1 MNIEQLVIKNLK
13 TLGLR
18 YHLYSSCTIKLAKK
32 GFCMAAC
39 VFLLKKYK
47 FTTKICRKGHLFFTY
62 RLYKRTRILRFKPET
77 KQKQIIKRNI

>member
-39 VFLLKKYK
+39 VFILKKYK
-47 FTTKICRKGHLFFTY
+47 NMSE
-62 RLYKRTRILRFKPET
+62 RTFIFYLPALQEDEDS
-77 KQKQIIKRNI
+77 QV